1 MSSGETYA
9 LQRTI
14 NARKVVENMSE
25 ANLSIKISANVK
37 PYRKAL
43 KKVRWKIRIM
53 RIRIAIA
60 KFFYKLGAYPRSEKT
75 GFNS

>member
-1 MSSGETYA
+1 
-9 LQRTI
+9 
-14 NARKVVENMSE
+14 MSE